1 MAFNALGPALEAIR
15 EEFVLAYVGAGM
27 ALAAV
32 GLGYTVGSLVG
43 GPISDRVGTRPSI
56 IVAAAVAALGMLL
69 AGLSPALPAFLAG
82 LAIASVGWGA
92 TEVAVTALIARA
104 GAAISVRDLNLAQL
118 GFALGAIAAPAIVGG
133 AFALGWGWRPP
144 VVLSSL
150 LAASVAVAFTGV
162 PAPRGARRHTS
173 LRAVVRAAA
182 APVLL
187 LIGLASALVVV
198 LETGLAGFFAP
209 FLEHDFALGRAAAA
223 ASVTAFWAGGF
234 FGAVGRRLAQRSLGP
249 DDLADR
255 RRGCDGACRPAGGG
269 GIRDVDGHCRSGAG
283 RSRKRR
289 AHSLAPCARGAAPTR
304 RRGGNARRGY
314 RDLGSRWHRWVAGD
328 RTRRRRLDAARR
340 HVYRA
345 RGDGGDGASSGCDS
359 GAHAARVGRGQSWE
373 GALDQLP
380 ATTARRSIAP
390 VTASIP
396 KPVMRG

>member
-1 MAFNALGPALEAIR
+1 MNRRRTLLASGWFYAALGMAFNALGPALEAIR

-234 FGAVGRRLAQRSLGP
+234 FGRLVGAWLSGRLDLMTWLIGAAVATALAALLAAAASETWMAIAGLALAGVASGALIPSLLALAARHRPADAGAMLGAVIAILGLGGIGGSLGIGRA
-249 DDLADR
+249 AD
-255 RRGCDGACRPAGGG
+255 
-269 GIRDVDGHCRSGAG
+269 VWT
-283 RSRKRR
+283 
-289 AHSLAPCARGAAPTR
+289 LRGAMFTAPAAMAVTVLVLVAIRALMR
-304 RRGGNARRGY
+304 RE
-314 RDLGSRWHRWVAGD
+314 
-328 RTRRRRLDAARR
+328 LDEASPG
-340 HVYRA
+340 RA
-345 RGDGGDGASSGCDS
+345 
-359 GAHAARVGRGQSWE
+359 
-373 GALDQLP
+373 P
-380 ATTARRSIAP
+380 
-390 VTASIP
+390 
-396 KPVMRG
+396 